1 MINMGYCKFENTLY
15 ALRECIDHVEDGQE
29 TSEMEIN
36 NAKRLYETCKEFID
50 RCNVH
55 GIKKEDN
62 EGYEN
67 FEDYIF

>member
-1 MINMGYCKFENTLY
+1 MINMDYCKFENTLY
-15 ALRECIDHVEDGQE
+15 ALRECIDHVEDGKE

-50 RCNVH
+50 RCNDY